1 MSIKPLL
8 AFDCAGQRASV
19 ALLVRHTVHERFIEQ
34 GKQAVELVPTIHEL
48 LSENSVNYADLGHIT
63 TTIGPGSFTGVRIG
77 LATLHGLVLATK
89 TPIKTLT
96 SLKAMAWEALHGN
109 HAMPNRFMVAL
120 RAGKGEVYAQEF
132 TLQNNQPHEAGDIFL
147 APETKTDW
155 ALPCFGNVT
164 DVNSAH
170 FIAAANAATLCLVA
184 DHIPETPLAEALP
197 CYVRAPDAKI
207 PATPAWLS

>member
-8 AFDCAGQRASV
+8 AFDCAGLRASV

-34 GKQAVELVPTIHEL
+34 GKQAVELVPAIDALMRESGVT
-48 LSENSVNYADLGHIT
+48 YADLGHII

-77 LATLHGLVLATK
+77 LATLHGLALAK
-89 TPIKTLT
+89 ATPIKTLT
-96 SLKAMAWEALHGN
+96 SLAAMAWE
-109 HAMPNRFMVAL
+109 VAQRSSAPESFIVIL
-120 RAGKGEVYAQEF
+120 RAGKGEVYAQDF
-132 TLQNNQPHEAGDIFL
+132 TLKNGHPVEAGEIFL
-147 APETKTDW
+147 APETQTEW

-164 DVNSAH
+164 DATTPN
-170 FIAAANAATLCLVA
+170 FITAASAATLCAIAQHL
-184 DHIPETPLAEALP
+184 PETNLAEALP